1 MPLVEATDW
10 LPAVRAAVAGG
21 HAELVTLMGVD
32 VDGPEVWLRL
42 RHPVEDDLV
51 LRVAATEVDSIITLL
66 PQAAWYEREA
76 AEMYGIGFRGHD
88 TRPLLLGADA
98 TPPMRRAVF
107 LESRQSAP
115 WPGEK
120 EPGGVV
126 ARRRQVP
133 PGVRS

>member
-1 MPLVEATDW
+1 MALVEAADW
-10 LPAVRAAVAGG
+10 LSTVRAAVAGG
-21 HAELVTLMGVD
+21 HREFVTLMGVD
-32 VDGPEVWLRL
+32 IDGPEVWLRL

-76 AEMYGIGFRGHD
+76 AELYGIRFRGHD
-88 TRPLLLGADA
+88 TRPLLLDADA
-98 TPPMRRAVF
+98 TPIMRRAAL
-107 LESRQSAP
+107 LEPRQSTP